1 MHTNLGD
8 LKIELFCELIP
19 KNTENFLA
27 LCASGYYDNT
37 KFHRNMKGF
46 IIQGG
51 DPTGT
56 GKGGESITGNPVED
70 EFHPS
75 IKFDRRG
82 MVAMAK
88 KHPNTNKSQF
98 YIIYEKQSQL
108 DNVDTII
115 GKVIYGMDT
124 LQAMEAVEVTEKYRP
139 KRDIVIESVTIH
151 ANPFAL

>member
-1 MHTNLGD
+1 
-8 LKIELFCELIP
+8 
-19 KNTENFLA
+19 
-27 LCASGYYDNT
+27 
-37 KFHRNMKGF
+37 
-46 IIQGG
+46 
-51 DPTGT
+51 
-56 GKGGESITGNPVED
+56 
-70 EFHPS
+70 
-75 IKFDRRG
+75 

-139 KRDIVIESVTIH
+139 ERDIVIESVTIH

>member
-1 MHTNLGD
+1 
-8 LKIELFCELIP
+8 
-19 KNTENFLA
+19 
-27 LCASGYYDNT
+27 
-37 KFHRNMKGF
+37 
-46 IIQGG
+46 
-51 DPTGT
+51 
-56 GKGGESITGNPVED
+56 
-70 EFHPS
+70 
-75 IKFDRRG
+75 

-139 KRDIVIESVTIH
+139 KQDIVIESVTIH